1 MHTTRLRPT
10 AIATLFASALLLSP
24 APSALAQKVDGYTF
38 KDTPG
43 SHLDV
48 LHGNRPLLRFMYAF
62 DESKPERRAETFKP
76 FLHVFDPSGE
86 LMLTKGPGGLFT
98 HHRGIFIGWNKLG
111 FGGAVHDLWHMP
123 KGAQVHQKFTAQTPG
138 LNEAEFTALV
148 FWKDNAGH
156 VALEEERTQR
166 VRRGGASAYAVLDFT
181 SMLRAPNGE
190 VVLDGDPEHA
200 GIHFRPADEVE
211 RSPTYTYSQPDAA
224 PHKDTDYAWVG
235 EQFKLA
241 GRTFSIVEMSHPSNP
256 KGTRWSAYRDYG
268 RFGAFPV
275 AKIEKGGTL
284 VLQYRF
290 LLAEGAMPAAD
301 FIQKSYNEFAGTST
315 PTPKVT
321 VLPAEKS
328 APAKKAD
335 SKKADAKKK
344 SDDAKK

>member
-1 MHTTRLRPT
+1 MNTTRLRPT
-10 AIATLFASALLLSP
+10 TIATLLASALLLSP
-24 APSALAQKVDGYTF
+24 APSALAQTADGFEF

-43 SHLDV
+43 RHLDV
-48 LHGNRPLLRFMYAF
+48 VLSGKPLLRFMYAF
-62 DESKPERRAETFKP
+62 DESTPEKRLETYKPY
-76 FLHVFDPSGE
+76 LHVFDPSGE
-86 LMLTKGPGGLFT
+86 LLLTKGVGGTFT
-98 HHRGIFIGWNKLG
+98 HHRGIFIGWNKVS
-111 FGGAVHDLWHMP
+111 FAGAVHDLWHMP
-123 KGAQVHQKFTAQTPG
+123 KGAQIHQKFSSQKADAKQ
-138 LNEAEFTALV
+138 AEFTANV
-148 FWKDNAGH
+148 HWKDNTGQL
-156 VALEEERTQR
+156 ALDEERTFR
-166 VRRGGASAYAVLDFT
+166 VRRAEAPAYAVLDFT
-181 SMLRAPNGE
+181 STLRSPNSDI
-190 VVLDGDPEHA
+190 VLDGDPEHA
-200 GIHFRPADEVE
+200 GIHFRPAEEVE
-211 RSPTYTYSQPDAA
+211 RSPVYTYSQADAA

-241 GRTFSIVEMSHPSNP
+241 GRTFSVVEMSHPSNP

-301 FIQKSYNEFAGTST
+301 FINKSYNDFAGAST

-335 SKKADAKKK
+335 AKKK
-344 SDDAKK
+344 SGDAKK